1 MMSLA
6 CWFRDDVT
14 RLLAGVT
21 SAAASTSEAF
31 PTTEPQLA
39 EAYRRG
45 FADAIRAVAAGF
57 GVRLRQ
63 PGEVEEWL

>member
-1 MMSLA
+1 MSLA

-14 RLLAGVT
+14 RLLASVAE
-21 SAAASTSEAF
+21 AADSTSEAF
-31 PTTEPQLA
+31 PSTEPQLA

-45 FADAIRAVAAGF
+45 FADAIRAVAVGF

-63 PGEVEEWL
+63 PGEVEGWL